1 MGIFRGIDGYLG
13 LLLFEIRRFEEE
25 FHIPPERTEA
35 LKALV
40 TEMLITEEEEE
51 EITSGLRKDGKPVIW
66 H

>member
-1 MGIFRGIDGYLG
+1 MGVFRGIDGYLG

-25 FHIPPERTEA
+25 FRIPSERTEA

-40 TEMLITEEEEE
+40 TEMLLNEQDEDDGL
-51 EITSGLRKDGKPVIW
+51 SGFTKNGKPIIW